1 MKRKLE
7 QLNLLDD
14 FLFGS
19 VLSYPEIGEAFC
31 RRILKILLNV
41 DMDRLHVVPQKVYY
55 GSDTDQHGT
64 RLDVYIE
71 ETGGA
76 GTVYDVE
83 PDKNDSVELKRAFPR
98 RVRFYHSKI
107 DGGSLKAGNDYSK
120 LKQVIVLMIMPYDPF
135 DKNRILYT
143 IRRTCEEEPDMD
155 YDDGAATYFF
165 YTKGKKGELS
175 EEARK
180 LLRYMEDSRGDN
192 ADSALL
198 EDIHKMVE
206 TVRHDKEVSLEYM
219 KVYERERMIESRGE
233 ARGEAKG
240 KIKGEILGEMK
251 FIRNMSKSMKP
262 DKISE
267 SSGLDQEYIEKI
279 LTYIWKYPE
288 ETDEAV
294 ADRILAAGKKEE

>member
-1 MKRKLE
+1 
-7 QLNLLDD
+7 
-14 FLFGS
+14 
-19 VLSYPEIGEAFC
+19 
-31 RRILKILLNV
+31 
-41 DMDRLHVVPQKVYY
+41 
-55 GSDTDQHGT
+55 
-64 RLDVYIE
+64 
-71 ETGGA
+71 
-76 GTVYDVE
+76 
-83 PDKNDSVELKRAFPR
+83 
-98 RVRFYHSKI
+98 
-107 DGGSLKAGNDYSK
+107 
-120 LKQVIVLMIMPYDPF
+120 MIMPYDPF
-135 DKNRILYT
+135 DQNRILYT
-143 IRRTCEEEPDMD
+143 IRRKCEEEPDMD

-165 YTKGKKGELS
+165 YTKGKRGELS

-180 LLRYMEDSRGDN
+180 LLRYMEDSCEDN
-192 ADSALL
+192 ADSVLL

-219 KVYERERMIESRGE
+219 KVYERERMIES
-233 ARGEAKG
+233 RGEAKG